1 MIVNT
6 MRRRVVAL
14 RARLALIGLAVVL
27 VAATTASTAQAQA
40 NPAPGASPASA
51 GGSAERPR
59 PPVDP
64 RYVDAPRARAPS
76 LELSIEAATTAVA
89 ECRKLD
95 HHITVQIT
103 DSVGEIV
110 VLLSGDGAGMRSLR
124 LMKPKPVSVYMHKVA
139 SSNARELAKTDPALA
154 DAMKS
159 DPAIGYG
166 GALPIM
172 VGNDL
177 IGVITVSGTP
187 TGTIDEACAKAGL
200 DRIAARLR

>member
-1 MIVNT
+1 MHSQ
-6 MRRRVVAL
+6 RCVVKRGAP
-14 RARLALIGLAVVL
+14 LALIGVAVV
-27 VAATTASTAQAQA
+27 VTAASTAMTVEAQA
-40 NPAPGASPASA
+40 NQIPGAGSTPAVV
-51 GGSAERPR
+51 SAEAPRPR
-59 PPVDP
+59 APLDP

-89 ECRKLD
+89 ECRKLN
-95 HHITVQIT
+95 HHITVQVT
-103 DSVGEIV
+103 DSAGEIV

-124 LMKPKPVSVYMHKVA
+124 LMKPKPVSVYMHHVP

-154 DAMKS
+154 DAMKA

-172 VGNDL
+172 VGSDL

-187 TGTIDEACAKAGL
+187 TGTLDEACAKAGL
-200 DRIAARLR
+200 DKISARLR